1 MSAQK
6 LHRGIIPLFILIA
19 IGIAI
24 LGAGGIYIIQQNF
37 IKTGKSGKA
46 ALDEEKIKQQIA
58 NPTPLPTP
66 SAEPSPKLADKE
78 FTYTPQAKGQTNG
91 EPGFNINPPS
101 GWLSTSAVSTNE
113 KAGFESPDED
123 KEDGEE
129 GSGLVVNSR
138 ARITVQVQNLGPNL
152 TLALLVDGI
161 KEKSSKDFEKIEYL
175 SETKTNLNGAETTR
189 IESKYFKKGVWVH
202 TVDYLLEKN
211 GYAIALSGTSFD
223 SAWSKRTGTINA
235 SLASFTLK

>member
-6 LHRGIIPLFILIA
+6 LRRGIIPLFVLIA
-19 IGIAI
+19 VGIAI
-24 LGAGGIYIIQQNF
+24 LGAGGVYIIQQNF

-46 ALDEEKIKQQIA
+46 TLDEEKIKQQIA

-66 SAEPSPKLADKE
+66 STEPSPKLAAKE
-78 FTYTPQAKGQTNG
+78 FTYTPQTKDQTNG

-113 KAGFESPDED
+113 KAGFEAPDED

-129 GSGLVVNSR
+129 GSSLVVNSR
-138 ARITVQVQNLGPNL
+138 ARITVQVQNLGPSL
-152 TLALLVDGI
+152 TLALLIDGI
-161 KEKSSKDFEKIEYL
+161 KEKSSRDFEKIEYL
-175 SETKTNLNGAETTR
+175 SETKTNLNGAETVR
-189 IESKYFKKGVWVH
+189 IETKSLRKGVWVH
-202 TVDYLLEKN
+202 SVDYLFDKN
-211 GYAIALSGTSFD
+211 GYAVALSGTSFD
-223 SAWSKRTGTINA
+223 SAWPKRSGAINA

>member
-19 IGIAI
+19 VGIAI
-24 LGAGGIYIIQQNF
+24 LGAGGVYIIQQNF
-37 IKTGKSGKA
+37 VKTGKSGKA

-66 SAEPSPKLADKE
+66 SAEPSTKLAAKE
-78 FTYTPQAKGQTNG
+78 FSYTPQAKDQTNG

-113 KAGFESPDED
+113 KAGFEAPDED

-138 ARITVQVQNLGPNL
+138 ARITVQVQNLGPSL
-152 TLALLVDGI
+152 TLALLIDGI
-161 KEKSSKDFEKIEYL
+161 KQKSSNDFEKIEYL
-175 SETKTNLNGAETTR
+175 SETKTNLNGAETFR
-189 IESKYFKKGVWVH
+189 IETKSLRKGVWVH
-202 TVDYLLEKN
+202 SVDYLFAKN

-223 SAWSKRTGTINA
+223 SAWSKRSGAINA
-235 SLASFTLK
+235 SLASFTIK